1 MFGTEWA
8 PVIPAFFIDGV
19 LSKKG
24 NIVAKASISRNYR
37 FPTLNDLYF
46 LPGGN
51 PDLKSEHGFTY
62 AHLDIMLGK
71 DWKLDMNGT
80 FSWTPSINESEP
92 MSPADQSVGKQ
103 LPYVPEFSATV
114 TGRLSWRTWSL
125 LYKWCYYS
133 QRYTMSSN
141 DYTLTGYLPPYFMNN
156 VTLEKQLSFR
166 WADLS
171 LKGSINNLFDE
182 EYLSVL
188 SRPMPGINFEIF
200 ISITPKFG
208 KNKNSKR

>member
-1 MFGTEWA
+1 
-8 PVIPAFFIDGV
+8 
-19 LSKKG
+19 
-24 NIVAKASISRNYR
+24 
-37 FPTLNDLYF
+37 
-46 LPGGN
+46 
-51 PDLKSEHGFTY
+51 
-62 AHLDIMLGK
+62 MLGK
-71 DWKLDMNGT
+71 DWKLDMHGT

-92 MSPADQSVGKQ
+92 LSPADQSVGKQ
-103 LPYVPEFSATV
+103 VPYVPEFSATV

-125 LYKWCYYS
+125 LYKWRYYS
-133 QRYTMSSN
+133 QRYTMPSN

-200 ISITPKFG
+200 IGITPKFG

>member
-1 MFGTEWA
+1 MT
-8 PVIPAFFIDGV
+8 GV
-19 LSKKG
+19 QTC
-24 NIVAKASISRNYR
+24 A
-37 FPTLNDLYF
+37 
-46 LPGGN
+46 LPI
-51 PDLKSEHGFTY
+51 Y
-62 AHLDIMLGK
+62 
-71 DWKLDMNGT
+71 GT

-200 ISITPKFG
+200 IGITPKFG